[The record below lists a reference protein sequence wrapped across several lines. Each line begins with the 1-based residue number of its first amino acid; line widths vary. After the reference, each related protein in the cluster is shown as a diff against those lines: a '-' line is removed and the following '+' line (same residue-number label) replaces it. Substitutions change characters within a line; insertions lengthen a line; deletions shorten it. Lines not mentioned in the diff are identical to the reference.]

1 MDNFDQESDQQQ
13 YANDS
18 GLNVFLSKI
27 YGYMALAVFVSAIS
41 AYLTM
46 TVFAGPISAFIA
58 QHQWG
63 IWLLILL
70 PIALTFIISFRA
82 TRNPVASFALLMI
95 TAIVYGVTF
104 AFIAGA
110 YSGQNIASAFVASA
124 TVFVTMA
131 ILGTI
136 TKKDLSRIGSYASA
150 ALIGLIVA
158 MLVNLFL
165 HNPIIDYVFSII
177 AVIIFTILTAWDAQR
192 MKDIYLQY
200 GNDLS
205 TNGLAVLGALQL
217 YLDFVNLFLQFLD
230 IFGTNE
236 DN

>member
-46 TVFAGPISAFIA
+46 TVFAGPISVFIA

-236 DN
+236 DK